1 MRSMVEGAIPSAVRG
16 LAPSTATEL
25 GCCRVRLHRAPKS
38 GKLDLGG
45 GPPPPSLRDGGG
57 NRFASRHARAPPAP
71 HPLGFAKF
79 GLSPQAGRGG
89 ATRSSRPRS

>member
-1 MRSMVEGAIPSAVRG
+1 MRSMVEGAILSAVRG

-25 GCCRVRLHRAPKS
+25 GCCRVRLPREPKS

-45 GPPPPSLRDGGG
+45 GPPSPSLRDGEEI
-57 NRFASRHARAPPAP
+57 ALPPDMLALPPAP
-71 HPLGFAKF
+71 HPLGFAESA
-79 GLSPQAGRGG
+79 SPRRRGEVV